1 MATTIYT
8 NVDDNVY
15 IQCEYDDNGIIKVTA
30 LRHNFTVVEWDV
42 NGGVT
47 KKHVYFDE
55 LPYIYDKAIDTII
68 EINNTTQ
75 VLNTKKLVDLYI
87 RLSVGILN
95 EQDGIGGTFVS
106 SNH

>member
-1 MATTIYT
+1 METTTYT
-8 NVDDNVY
+8 NVDDDVY

-30 LRHNFTVVEWDV
+30 SMNNFTIVEWDV

-47 KKHVYFDE
+47 KKQVYFDE

-75 VLNTKKLVDLYI
+75 LLNTKKLVNLYI
-87 RLSVGILN
+87 RLSVGIIKAQEGL
-95 EQDGIGGTFVS
+95 DGTFVS
-106 SNH
+106 GNH